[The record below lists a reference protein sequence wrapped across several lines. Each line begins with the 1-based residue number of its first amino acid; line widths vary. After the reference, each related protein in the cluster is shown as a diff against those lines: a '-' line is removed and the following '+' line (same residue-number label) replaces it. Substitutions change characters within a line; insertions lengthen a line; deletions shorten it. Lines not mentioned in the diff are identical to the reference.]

1 MAAIERIANESP
13 SNDTQYFT
21 YTHSTSTT
29 IGELKKYIN
38 SYGYSIMDSVDLYN
52 QASNDIPSHQI
63 PTDAVVL
70 DLSDNT
76 YVGTNTGPTSD
87 YESDLAAVS
96 DYTVANYNKAIVI
109 QHSNDYHKLM
119 NRKYELL
126 KNNTMTAYNQETAL
140 KYIFCFFLV
149 ISLYTFGV
157 NFNKLNLTHIIIYIF
172 FVIYIFYHT
181 SVSNYL
187 LSNFKIAFYE
197 LKVAGTASQI
207 ITYLKIM
214 FFMLLTFFMP
224 LVVFSSVSDEP
235 FIPFMAATDNLTPSE
250 ALESTSNILEDT
262 LENVTDVAKETAEST
277 TNAFNDATASIGEST
292 KSATDG
298 IGESLNNAVENIK
311 ESVIP
316 EKRGGSR
323 RMKGG
328 KKN

>member
-1 MAAIERIANESP
+1 MAAIDRIPNETP
-13 SNDTQYFT
+13 SNDTQYFK

-52 QASNDIPSHQI
+52 QASNDISTYVI
-63 PTDAVVL
+63 PNDAVVL
-70 DLSDNT
+70 DLSDT
-76 YVGTNTGPTSD
+76 YIGIGGTITSD
-87 YESDLAAVS
+87 YTTSLNTVPN
-96 DYTVANYNKAIVI
+96 YTSANYNTAIVI
-109 QHSNDYHKLM
+109 QHSNDYYKLM

-292 KSATDG
+292 KSTTHG
-298 IGESLNNAVENIK
+298 LGESLDNAAENIR

-316 EKRGGSR
+316 EKKGGSR

-328 KKN
+328 KKTR